1 MMKPKLLSPTLL
13 MYVPFFRENMTSLY
27 LVQEY
32 ATQLSLFVQADFSNL
47 PPVITNRV
55 LRRQPLCIHY
65 VRQHLMNKV
74 ARNSDIHTGM
84 NQSSDSHCHNWSE
97 RLYEDPLP
105 VVAFTSRRQTPSI
118 SHEEKCARSNR
129 KPGVRRTSSLPL
141 LDKLVESQSNQQLAL
156 HPYLLQSNEEALS
169 MSRSY
174 NMTQSHPPL
183 WPAEQSAVGYA
194 RENSSTFLVGEKH
207 QNEPTGGKAPA
218 CVRGEQLSDTS
229 DQKT

>member
-1 MMKPKLLSPTLL
+1 M
-13 MYVPFFRENMTSLY
+13 
-27 LVQEY
+27 
-32 ATQLSLFVQADFSNL
+32 QADFSNL

-74 ARNSDIHTGM
+74 ARNSDTHTGM
-84 NQSSDSHCHNWSE
+84 KQSSDSHCHNWSE
-97 RLYEDPLP
+97 RFYEDPLP
-105 VVAFTSRRQTPSI
+105 VVAFTTRRQTPITRSI

-129 KPGVRRTSSLPL
+129 KPGARRTSSLPL
-141 LDKLVESQSNQQLAL
+141 PDKLVESQLSNQQLAP
-156 HPYLLQSNEEALS
+156 HPYLLQSNEEEPTSLS

-183 WPAEQSAVGYA
+183 RPAEQSAVGYTQ
-194 RENSSTFLVGEKH
+194 ENTFFVGDKH
-207 QNEPTGGKAPA
+207 QNEPKGGKAPA
-218 CVRGEQLSDTS
+218 CVRGEQLPDTG